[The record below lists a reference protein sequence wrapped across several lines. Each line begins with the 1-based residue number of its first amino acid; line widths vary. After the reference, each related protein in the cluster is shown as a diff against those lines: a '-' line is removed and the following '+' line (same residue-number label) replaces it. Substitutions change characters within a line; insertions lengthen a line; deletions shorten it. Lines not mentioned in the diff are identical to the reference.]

1 MRKAPPSPFLMPNN
15 VFTKCQ
21 LQKCGNSIC
30 VKPNRP
36 RGGTSEYLE
45 TERKW
50 LERNYN
56 YSVCIL
62 WIIIKG
68 LGVRRARVFGVR
80 GRASAGHLRI
90 VGSRE
95 PNVFAIPGLIYFG
108 V

>member
-21 LQKCGNSIC
+21 LQKCGNLIC
-30 VKPNRP
+30 VKLNRP

-45 TERKW
+45 TEKKW
-50 LERNYN
+50 LELNYN

-68 LGVRRARVFGVR
+68 LGARRARVFGVR
-80 GRASAGHLRI
+80 GRVSAGHLRI

-95 PNVFAIPGLIYFG
+95 PNVFAIPGPIYFG